1 MSVIPTPVNQGDK
14 IPVFKALSLLSILWS
29 CLFRAHV
36 GVTSVSFE
44 GVSLHFHAVIIF
56 PTFHC

>member
-1 MSVIPTPVNQGDK
+1 MSVIPTLVTQGDK
-14 IPVFKALSLLSILWS
+14 IPVFKVLSLLSILWS

-44 GVSLHFHAVIIF
+44 GVSLHFHAVSIF